1 MIKKLKQNFRKFV
14 ETLKPM
20 TFSQRVDHIWTYYK
34 EHLVLALAGLIL
46 VVGII
51 VSAFNAQIEVIFSG
65 AIANLDLTKAGATYL
80 QEDLYEYLGGKS
92 GQKVQLS
99 ATYFEELFSSVEGF
113 DYNYNAA
120 MGAVA
125 MVGAQSLDY
134 MLLDEVALK
143 FYLTQDIFMDLREF
157 FTVEE
162 LLELE
167 DRLVYFELDDGS
179 RYPVAIH
186 MEDTPYAK
194 DCIDIKGAVFFAWA
208 GNAPHKD
215 TCRVF
220 WDYLNAWESGK

>member
-1 MIKKLKQNFRKFV
+1 MIQKLKSGFLKFID
-14 ETLKPM
+14 TLKPM

-34 EHLVLALAGLIL
+34 EHMVLALVAIIIL
-46 VVGII
+46 LGVVI
-51 VSAFNAQIEVIFSG
+51 SLLNAQIDTIFSG
-65 AIANLDLTKAGATYL
+65 TVANLDLTQAGSDYL
-80 QEDLYEYLGGKS
+80 QEELFAHLDGKQ
-92 GQKVQLS
+92 GQKVQLG
-99 ATYFEELFSSVEGF
+99 ATYFDELFSSVEGF

-120 MGAVA
+120 MGTVA

-157 FTVEE
+157 FTAEE
-162 LLELE
+162 LLEME

-186 MEDTPYAK
+186 MEDTPFAK
-194 DCIDIKGAVFFAWA
+194 DCIEIKEAVFFAWIA
-208 GNAPHKD
+208 NAPHKD

-220 WDYLNAWESGK
+220 WDYLNAWESNK